1 MKKLKVIARSIL
13 RSNPDRLPR
22 GYARNDKDGF
32 TFVELL
38 VTVTIMAVMMAVA
51 IVSYSSTNVRS
62 RDTKRKADLETIRSA
77 LEICR
82 SNYGEYPTDI
92 YDSVICT
99 DTDATV
105 TLRTTPKDPKTSGVY
120 IYSRL
125 TTTTYT
131 LSASLE
137 LPTDPTDYSLS
148 NP

>member
-32 TFVELL
+32 TFIELL

-82 SNYGEYPTDI
+82 SYTGSYPA
-92 YDSVICT
+92 SVNSNVTCS
-99 DTDATV
+99 DGVV
-105 TLRTTPKDPKTSGVY
+105 TLQATPIDPKTGEVY
-120 IYSRL
+120 TYNRP

-131 LSASLE
+131 LSTSLE
-137 LPTDPTDYSLS
+137 LPTYPTAYSLV